1 MFPTLV
7 NLTIGMLTL
16 MLQQGGGSQ
25 MGMGFAQVGSSS
37 SLGERVVS
45 SAWMPETTAPTPFS
59 GSPPSFIPGLM
70 GPGNQSA
77 GPPSVIIPD
86 SFFTFNLKCDGFW
99 VFILYLYL
107 A

>member
-1 MFPTLV
+1 MFLTLV

-25 MGMGFAQVGSSS
+25 MGMGFGQVGSSS
-37 SLGERVVS
+37 SQGERVVS

-59 GSPPSFIPGLM
+59 GPPPSSFIPGLM
-70 GPGNQSA
+70 GPGNQPA

-86 SFFTFNLKCDGFW
+86 SFYTFKLKCDGF
-99 VFILYLYL
+99 FGFLSSIYI
-107 A
+107 